1 LELNCKMFSFGE
13 FKAEDQEKNLRV
25 LNKKVEE
32 VYRTCIGD
40 NEANINTLQ
49 MLTAVEN
56 RLEELFED
64 IDNMD
69 PSLVAEAE
77 KNKEKER
84 RMRLREEKIAAQ
96 KAHQEE
102 RVRKALERAKADPK
116 KKAGKKLVFRSLPPQ
131 RKQKEDKKKEGQDK
145 EEEEKSYFF
154 T

>member
-1 LELNCKMFSFGE
+1 
-13 FKAEDQEKNLRV
+13 
-25 LNKKVEE
+25 
-32 VYRTCIGD
+32 
-40 NEANINTLQ
+40 

-116 KKAGKKLVFRSLPPQ
+116 KKVHLCFIFKIIDNLVGSIAQSIELSIHEQYHHHAAFSGRRFCL
-131 RKQKEDKKKEGQDK
+131 
-145 EEEEKSYFF
+145 
-154 T
+154 